1 MLTALDQVRLLG
13 RIRLPLI
20 FLLAVVISIAQSSA
34 TDSAS
39 RTIVETIKVGG
50 PDGWDYATFD
60 ELTHILYIAHGS
72 GVASLNA
79 TTKAINPHLADAQGA
94 HIAVPFAG
102 GSRLLVT
109 HGKAN
114 QITLNDAK
122 TGAVDATIPTDAKPD
137 AALVEPT
144 TGRGFVMAN
153 GGGTVDVIDLDT
165 KAVVARIAVG
175 GAPEAA
181 AYDGQGLVFTHLED
195 HNAIVVIDAK
205 AMKIKATYPMNGCED
220 PSGIAAIPKRNL
232 ILSACANQIV
242 RITNAT
248 TGAAVASLPLGKH
261 PDSAFWDEDRQV
273 GYVPCGDGTLTV
285 IGFKE
290 GVARVTEVVVTEPG
304 ARTGALDPKSGLV
317 YLPTSEFGA
326 PEKPGGRPSIVP
338 NTFKVL
344 VIGSSPQKDAH
355 QNR

>member
-1 MLTALDQVRLLG
+1 MPTRLGQVRLLG
-13 RIRLPLI
+13 QIRLPLI
-20 FLLAVVISIAQSSA
+20 FLLAAVIGVAQSSA

-39 RTIVETIKVGG
+39 RSVIESIKVGG

-60 ELTHILYIAHGS
+60 ALTHTLYIAHGS
-72 GVASLNA
+72 AVASLNA
-79 TTKAINPHLADAQGA
+79 TSKAINPHLADAQGA

-114 QITLNDAK
+114 QITLNNAK
-122 TGAVDATIPTDAKPD
+122 TGAVDSTIPTDAKPD

-153 GGGTVDVIDLDT
+153 GGGTVDVIDLDSKT
-165 KAVVARIAVG
+165 VVTRIAVG

-181 AYDGQGLVFTHLED
+181 TYDGHGLVFTHLED
-195 HNAIVVIDAK
+195 RNAIVVIDAK
-205 AMKIKATYPMNGCED
+205 AMKVKATYPMSGCED
-220 PSGIAAIPKRNL
+220 PSGIAAIPQRNL
-232 ILSACANQIV
+232 IMSACANQIV
-242 RITNAT
+242 RITNAA

-285 IGFKE
+285 IGFKND
-290 GVARVTEVVVTEPG
+290 VAHVTEVVVTEPG

-317 YLPTSEFGA
+317 YLPTGDFGA

-338 NTFKVL
+338 NTLRIL
-344 VIGSSPQKDAH
+344 VVGPSPQKETH
-355 QNR
+355 HNR

>member
-1 MLTALDQVRLLG
+1 MLTALDQVRLLSQ
-13 RIRLPLI
+13 IRLPLI
-20 FLLAVVISIAQSSA
+20 FLLAAVISIAQSSA

-39 RTIVETIKVGG
+39 RTVVETIKVGG

-60 ELTHILYIAHGS
+60 ALNHTLYIAHGS
-72 GVASLNA
+72 SVASMNA

-102 GSRLLVT
+102 GSKLLIT

-122 TGAVDATIPTDAKPD
+122 TGAVDAAIPTDMKPD
-137 AALVEPT
+137 AALIEPT

-153 GGGTVDVIDLDT
+153 GGGMVDVIDLDR

-181 AYDGQGLVFTHLED
+181 TDNGQGLVFTHLED
-195 HNAIVVIDAK
+195 RHAIVVIDAK
-205 AMKIKATYPMNGCED
+205 TLKVRATFPMSGCED
-220 PSGIAAIPKRNL
+220 PSGIAAIPKRDL

-242 RITNAT
+242 RLTNAT

-285 IGFKE
+285 IGFKDD
-290 GVARVTEVVVTEPG
+290 VARVSEVVVTEPG

-317 YLPTSEFGA
+317 YLPTGEFGA

-338 NTFKVL
+338 NTLKVL
-344 VIGSSPQKDAH
+344 VIGTSPRK
-355 QNR
+355 